1 MATGVLISSCL
12 VLTSAHTFFSID
24 AMDKKK
30 IITFSPQ
37 AFFLD
42 LEGPMEEKKAIRVAK
57 YKVNEDYKK
66 IVEEIKEEYKK
77 LEEKSKLGLS
87 PS

>member
-1 MATGVLISSCL
+1 M
-12 VLTSAHTFFSID
+12 LTSAHTFFSID

-57 YKVNEDYKK
+57 YKVNDDYKK